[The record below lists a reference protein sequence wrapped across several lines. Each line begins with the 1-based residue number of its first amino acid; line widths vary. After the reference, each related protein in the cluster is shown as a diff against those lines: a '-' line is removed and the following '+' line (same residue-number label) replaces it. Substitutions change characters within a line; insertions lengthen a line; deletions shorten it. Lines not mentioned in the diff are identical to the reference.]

1 MAQNNMTTK
10 DWIQYGSAIAM
21 ILSGIVLTF
30 LSYFQYGDVA
40 EGVLWYMAQALTYAG
55 AIFGVS
61 VYFRTKLGDFE
72 SRTRQELAEVI
83 REVRSEAPHV
93 NESEKS

>member
-1 MAQNNMTTK
+1 MKQNIMTTK

-21 ILSGIVLTF
+21 ILSGIILTF
-30 LSYFQYGDVA
+30 LSYFQYGDVQ

-72 SRTRQELAEVI
+72 SRTKQELADMM
-83 REVRSEAPHV
+83 REVRD
-93 NESEKS
+93 EKT